1 MKNLMLMLAVF
12 LSGATSVQAGQSE
25 VRLAE
30 KVIKINE
37 YPCGKVLK
45 ATKVQDTKD
54 YLDVRAE
61 CSNKEIY
68 RVGIL
73 YGRARDVKTII
84 RCSVFGTNK
93 DPYPSV
99 HKEDGAMFGITPENC
114 AKN

>member
-1 MKNLMLMLAVF
+1 MKIIPVLAVF
-12 LSGATSVQAGQSE
+12 LAGAMSVQAGQSE

-45 ATKVQDTKD
+45 ATKIQDTKD
-54 YLDVRAE
+54 FLDVRAE
-61 CSNKEIY
+61 CSNKEVY
-68 RVGIL
+68 RVGVL
-73 YGRARDVKTII
+73 YGNARDVKTII

-99 HKEDGAMFGITPENC
+99 HKEDGDLLGITPGNC
-114 AKN
+114 AAK